1 MVGILSVRGWRSALL
16 MLCVVTLVWLLII
29 AGLGLL
35 SGGAGIW
42 SRMLALEPGMA
53 ESVLGNFP
61 EVIVGV
67 LGITITVV
75 SITLQLAATRYTHR
89 VTEMFFHDR
98 GNLAVL
104 AFYVVASVHCVIA
117 AILVRNGIV
126 PQLLL
131 TSTLLVVV
139 VTVLL
144 LVPYFIY
151 VFAFLDPARL
161 VTHLKHEAVSIFLH
175 SRAERDPRQLRRLQ
189 LAFRGAVE
197 QLSDVALHALSQQD
211 RGIASMTSDA
221 LRDIAT
227 TYVGHKSGME
237 EEWFKIKGQ
246 VRQCAEFEILSEESV
261 ERLEHNRSWLEW
273 MVLRQMFTIYQASL
287 NRMRDVV
294 RLVSI
299 NVRQVSELALR
310 EKDEAVTDLCIRYFN
325 SFLRSAI
332 NRKDVRSAYNVLDQY
347 RNFAESALEDGAR
360 RVVDG
365 VTQHLAYYGRLA
377 NHSGLPF
384 VTETAAFDL
393 ASLCELAYLR
403 AYDGHKSI
411 LERLLKVDEQPESKA
426 EENSL
431 RGVRKAQIK
440 LACFY
445 LSAGADD
452 LARIIAHDMADEDL
466 ERLKRLRGEL
476 LAAVEPEF
484 WEVVDRGRNFDY
496 LPPDQREQIE
506 HFYRMLAISGDV
518 PAPADQ

>member
-161 VTHLKHEAVSIFLH
+161 VTVSYTH
-175 SRAERDPRQLRRLQ
+175 
-189 LAFRGAVE
+189 
-197 QLSDVALHALSQQD
+197 
-211 RGIASMTSDA
+211 
-221 LRDIAT
+221 
-227 TYVGHKSGME
+227 
-237 EEWFKIKGQ
+237 
-246 VRQCAEFEILSEESV
+246 
-261 ERLEHNRSWLEW
+261 
-273 MVLRQMFTIYQASL
+273 
-287 NRMRDVV
+287 
-294 RLVSI
+294 
-299 NVRQVSELALR
+299 
-310 EKDEAVTDLCIRYFN
+310 
-325 SFLRSAI
+325 
-332 NRKDVRSAYNVLDQY
+332 
-347 RNFAESALEDGAR
+347 
-360 RVVDG
+360 
-365 VTQHLAYYGRLA
+365 
-377 NHSGLPF
+377 
-384 VTETAAFDL
+384 
-393 ASLCELAYLR
+393 LR
-403 AYDGHKSI
+403 AH
-411 LERLLKVDEQPESKA
+411 ET
-426 EENSL
+426 
-431 RGVRKAQIK
+431 
-440 LACFY
+440 
-445 LSAGADD
+445 
-452 LARIIAHDMADEDL
+452 
-466 ERLKRLRGEL
+466 
-476 LAAVEPEF
+476 
-484 WEVVDRGRNFDY
+484 
-496 LPPDQREQIE
+496 
-506 HFYRMLAISGDV
+506 
-518 PAPADQ
+518 

>member
-1 MVGILSVRGWRSALL
+1 MV
-16 MLCVVTLVWLLII
+16 
-29 AGLGLL
+29 
-35 SGGAGIW
+35 
-42 SRMLALEPGMA
+42 
-53 ESVLGNFP
+53 
-61 EVIVGV
+61 
-67 LGITITVV
+67 
-75 SITLQLAATRYTHR
+75 
-89 VTEMFFHDR
+89 
-98 GNLAVL
+98 
-104 AFYVVASVHCVIA
+104 
-117 AILVRNGIV
+117 
-126 PQLLL
+126 
-131 TSTLLVVV
+131 
-139 VTVLL
+139 
-144 LVPYFIY
+144 
-151 VFAFLDPARL
+151 
-161 VTHLKHEAVSIFLH
+161 
-175 SRAERDPRQLRRLQ
+175 
-189 LAFRGAVE
+189 
-197 QLSDVALHALSQQD
+197 
-211 RGIASMTSDA
+211 
-221 LRDIAT
+221 
-227 TYVGHKSGME
+227 

-246 VRQCAEFEILSEESV
+246 ASQCAELEILSEESV
-261 ERLEHNRSWLEW
+261 ERLEHSRSWLEW

-299 NVRQVSELALR
+299 NLRQVSELALR
-310 EKDEAVTDLCIRYFN
+310 EKDEAVIDLCIRYFN

-347 RNFAESALEDGAR
+347 RNFAESALEGGAE

-384 VTETAAFDL
+384 ITETAAFDL

-403 AYDGHKSI
+403 AYDGHESI

-445 LSAGADD
+445 LSAGGDD

-496 LPPDQREQIE
+496 LPPEQREQIE
-506 HFYRMLAISGDV
+506 NFYRMLSISGDD
-518 PAPADQ
+518 PAPTDQ